1 MLKQNLARLG
11 AVVGTLGAMSLV
23 PAYAAIDVSNV
34 VTEIEAIAAPAALI
48 GSAVLIVIVG
58 IKAFKWL
65 RSAA

>member
-1 MLKQNLARLG
+1 MQKQNLARLG

-23 PAYAAIDVSNV
+23 PAHAAIDVSSV

-48 GSAVLIVIVG
+48 GAAVLIVIIG